1 MTKEQAYRKFVKLY
15 DIEVPEEQVQ
25 NMYEYFHLQARHN
38 LQYDTLTTGT
48 VHLNKAAELAAM
60 EDEMREAAWF
70 EAKSD
75 LVMKELM
82 EKLKPEVTE
91 EELLA
96 LRAEYAS
103 EGKAVPASLPCGET
117 KYDNYLVGY
126 NSRLDALQ
134 AAILRKKLT
143 HLEDWIDRRR
153 DNAAYYREALRDTR
167 LTLPGETPA
176 GRHSYYLFTAF
187 NIYLIIKF
195 SFCT

>member
-1 MTKEQAYRKFVKLY
+1 MTKEQAYNRFVKLY

-96 LRAEYAS
+96 KAEDKCRKDGTSMEMLKMFFGPSFSGLKRDLQEEKVKDYICEQMNNTFKES
-103 EGKAVPASLPCGET
+103 EEPS
-117 KYDNYLVGY
+117 D
-126 NSRLDALQ
+126 
-134 AAILRKKLT
+134 
-143 HLEDWIDRRR
+143 
-153 DNAAYYREALRDTR
+153 
-167 LTLPGETPA
+167 
-176 GRHSYYLFTAF
+176 
-187 NIYLIIKF
+187 
-195 SFCT
+195 